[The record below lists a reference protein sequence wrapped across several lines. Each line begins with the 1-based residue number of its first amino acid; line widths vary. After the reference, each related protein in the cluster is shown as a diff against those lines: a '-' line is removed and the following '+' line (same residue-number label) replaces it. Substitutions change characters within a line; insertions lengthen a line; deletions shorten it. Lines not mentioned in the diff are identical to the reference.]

1 MTPAEFCSFIART
14 RVLGSRPGLSRVHA
28 LLHAL
33 GDPQEG
39 LRVVHITGT
48 NGKGSCAAAVYA
60 GLLSA
65 GLSAGAFIS
74 PEIFRVNERISAA
87 GEDISDAELYAAADE
102 VYPHWQA
109 LEAAGDPPTE
119 YELFV
124 ALALVHFRRRGI
136 THAVMEVC
144 MGGRRDAT
152 NVFSAT
158 EVCVLTPV
166 SLDHSAFLG
175 TTVSAVAEEKC
186 GILRQGCTVV
196 TPADQHPEALA
207 VIRREADRLGARL
220 VLPDPEGAENVRFL
234 PQRTEF
240 DFEGHHIVMPFGGDF
255 QRQNGVIAAA
265 ALTEFAKRC
274 GFDVKTALS
283 GIKNARLTG
292 RFSRISEHPEI
303 YADAGHNPA
312 AAEALIRAVERHL
325 SDRPLYAVMGMYR
338 DKDYAACIRRVAEK
352 CTAFYAVQSDNPR
365 ALSADLVA
373 EEARSVCRE
382 VHVLPDPGAGLR
394 AAAAAAKTSGGR
406 VLLCGSFGH
415 ISRALEGIYEP

>member
-28 LLHAL
+28 LLRAL

-60 GLLSA
+60 GLLAA
-65 GLSAGAFIS
+65 GLSAGAFMS
-74 PEIFRVNERISAA
+74 PEIFRVNERISAT
-87 GEDISDAELYAAADE
+87 GEDISDAGLCAAADE
-102 VYPHWQA
+102 IYPHWQA
-109 LEAAGDPPTE
+109 LETAGDPPTE
-119 YELFV
+119 FEVFV

-136 THAVMEVC
+136 THAVMEVG
-144 MGGRRDAT
+144 MGGRGDAT
-152 NVFSAT
+152 NVFSST
-158 EVCVLTPV
+158 EVCVLTPI
-166 SLDHSAFLG
+166 SLDHSSFLG
-175 TTVSAVAEEKC
+175 ASVSAVAEEKC
-186 GILRQGCTVV
+186 GILRPGCTVV

-207 VIRREADRLGARL
+207 VIRREAERHGARL
-220 VLPDPEGAENVRFL
+220 ILPDPESAENVVFL

-240 DFEGHHIVMPFGGDF
+240 DFDGHHIVMPFGGDF

-265 ALTEFAKRC
+265 ALTEFSKKC
-274 GFDVKTALS
+274 DFNVTTALS
-283 GIKNARLTG
+283 GMQNARLTG

-338 DKDYAACIRRVAEK
+338 DKDYAACIRRMAEK
-352 CTAFYAVQSDNPR
+352 CAAFYAVQSDSPR
-365 ALSADLVA
+365 ALSAELVA
-373 EEARSVCRE
+373 QEARPVCPE
-382 VHVLPDPGAGLR
+382 VYVLPDPGKGLR
-394 AAAAAAKTSGGR
+394 AAASAAKTSGGR

-415 ISRALEGIYEP
+415 ISRALEGLYEP

>member
-1 MTPAEFCSFIART
+1 MTPAEFQSFIAHT
-14 RVLGSRPGLSRVHA
+14 RVLGSRPGLSRIRA
-28 LLHAL
+28 LLTAL
-33 GDPQEG
+33 GNPQEG
-39 LRVVHITGT
+39 LHIVHITGT

-60 GLLSA
+60 GLLAS
-65 GLSAGAFIS
+65 GLAAGAFMS

-87 GEDISDAELYAAADE
+87 GEDISTAEFCAAADE
-102 VYPHWQA
+102 VLPHWQA

-119 YELFV
+119 FELFV

-136 THAVMEVC
+136 THAVMEVG
-144 MGGRRDAT
+144 MGGRGDAT
-152 NVFSAT
+152 NVFSVT
-158 EVCVLTPV
+158 EVCVLTPI

-175 TTVSAVAEEKC
+175 STVTAVAEEKC
-186 GILRQGCTVV
+186 GILRPGCTVV

-207 VIRREADRLGARL
+207 VIRQKAEELACRL
-220 VLPDPEGAENVRFL
+220 VLPDPMMAANVVFC

-240 DFEGHHIVMPFGGDF
+240 DFDGHRIVIPFGGDF

-312 AAEALIRAVERHL
+312 AADALLQAVKRHL
-325 SDRPLYAVMGMYR
+325 SDRPLYVVMGMYR
-338 DKDYAACIRRVAEK
+338 DKDYPVCIRRMAEV

-365 ALSADLVA
+365 ALSADAVA
-373 EEARSVCRE
+373 EEARSVCPE
-382 VHVLPDPGAGLR
+382 VYVLPDPGQGLR
-394 AAAAAAKTSGGR
+394 AAVTAAKKSGGR

-415 ISRALEGIYEP
+415 ISRALEGLL